1 MREPHIS
8 PKSIGRAQD
17 MASFSAFIRK
27 SPSVRLRD
35 FLSARGVQADGD
47 FDWVSEGR
55 GGAFVTSIEA
65 LIAGLPDARQDAVK
79 AELELL
85 AELASDDGMN
95 GVAHV
100 CAGEGL
106 DLEGCEGVEDVL
118 LMLATEHDRVMIDRV
133 QVQASYLR
141 KSGGKQW
148 ARFQFLDDGKPWVLD
163 QQRAQDA
170 FLDETAGILKLPA
183 HRKREADWF
192 HPVRIDPATGA
203 EKKLTQA
210 TIYVED
216 HAESELAFGESS
228 LERHTRQKVLEVGV
242 VCDPK
247 ERVVEICAKGGHKI
261 RDQYLQ
267 AFSKHFAPQS
277 KPPVQVPRRNVRLEV
292 LGSAPELRTE
302 PADGIERVEVS
313 SLSFRS
319 TDGAFLMAEKR
330 GEDETLYQFLQRRFG
345 GASPLQAGGWQ
356 IIAATLR
363 IFKAPGDGKKGHV
376 LTVTL
381 RTPNTTSVPNKTEAE
396 RAFVFDLLERWA
408 LLDPPPTK
416 AELFEV
422 VE

>member
-1 MREPHIS
+1 
-8 PKSIGRAQD
+8 

-27 SPSVRLRD
+27 SPSGRLRE
-35 FLSARGVQADGD
+35 FLAARGVHSDND
-47 FDWVSEGR
+47 FDWKSDGR
-55 GGAFVTSIEA
+55 SGAFVKSIEA

-85 AELASDDGMN
+85 AELASDDGMS

-100 CAGEGL
+100 CAGEGV

-118 LMLATEHDRVMIDRV
+118 LMLATEHERVMIDRV

-141 KSGGKQW
+141 KSAGKQW
-148 ARFQFLDDGKPWVLD
+148 ARFQFPDDGKPWTLE
-163 QQRAQDA
+163 QLSAQDA
-170 FLDETAGILKLPA
+170 FLAEAVDILDLPA

-192 HPVRIDPATGA
+192 HPVRIDPVTGA
-203 EKKLTQA
+203 EIKLTQA

-216 HAESELAFGESS
+216 HATSELAFGVTN

-242 VCDPK
+242 VCDSE
-247 ERVVEICAKGGHKI
+247 ERIVEICAKGGHKI
-261 RDQYLQ
+261 RDKYLQ

-277 KPPVQVPRRNVRLEV
+277 KPPIQVPRRNVRLET
-292 LGSAPELRTE
+292 LRNAPELTTV
-302 PADGIERVEVS
+302 PADRIERVEVS

-319 TDGAFLMAEKR
+319 TDGAFLMVEKR

-345 GASPLQAGGWQ
+345 AASPLRAGGWQ
-356 IIAATLR
+356 IVAATLR
-363 IFKAPGDGKKGHV
+363 VFKAPRDGKKGHV

-396 RAFVFDLLERWA
+396 RAFVFDLLERWE

-416 AELFEV
+416 DELFEV
-422 VE
+422 IE

>member
-1 MREPHIS
+1 
-8 PKSIGRAQD
+8 

-27 SPSVRLRD
+27 SPPARLRD
-35 FLSARGVQADGD
+35 FLTARGVYVKDD
-47 FDWVSEGR
+47 FDWSGDGR
-55 GGAFVTSIEA
+55 GAAFVKSIEA
-65 LIAGLPDARQDAVK
+65 LLAGLPDAQQDEVK

-85 AELASDDGMN
+85 AELSSDDGMSS
-95 GVAHV
+95 VSHV
-100 CAGEGL
+100 CAGEGV
-106 DLEGCEGVEDVL
+106 DLERYEGVEDVL
-118 LMLATEHDRVMIDRV
+118 LMLAIQFDRVMIDRV

-141 KSGGKQW
+141 KSGGRQW

-163 QQRAQDA
+163 QQSAQDA
-170 FLDETAGILKLPA
+170 FLAETVGILKLPT

-192 HPVRIDPATGA
+192 HPVRTDPVTGA
-203 EKKLTQA
+203 DIQLIQA

-216 HAESELAFGESS
+216 HAESELAFGETS

-247 ERVVEICAKGGHKI
+247 ERIVEICAKGGHKV
-261 RDQYLQ
+261 RDKYLQ

-277 KPPVQVPRRNVRLEV
+277 KPPVQVPRRNVRMEV
-292 LGSAPELRTE
+292 LRNAAELTTV

-319 TDGAFLMAEKR
+319 SDGAFLMAEKR
-330 GEDETLYQFLQRRFG
+330 GEDEILYEFLKRRFG
-345 GASPLQAGGWQ
+345 VASPLQAGGWH
-356 IIAATLR
+356 IVAATLR
-363 IFKAPGDGKKGHV
+363 IFKAPRDGKKGHV

-396 RAFVFDLLERWA
+396 RAFVFDLLERWE

>member
-1 MREPHIS
+1 
-8 PKSIGRAQD
+8 

-27 SPSVRLRD
+27 SPSERLRD
-35 FLSARGVQADGD
+35 FLAARGVHSDGD
-47 FDWVSEGR
+47 FDWDSEGR
-55 GGAFVTSIEA
+55 GGAFVKSIES

-85 AELASDDGMN
+85 AELASDDGMS

-100 CAGEGL
+100 CAGEGV
-106 DLEGCEGVEDVL
+106 DLEGYEGVEDIL
-118 LMLATEHDRVMIDRV
+118 LMLATQFDRVMIDRV
-133 QVQASYLR
+133 QGQASYLR

-148 ARFQFLDDGKPWVLD
+148 ARFQFLDDGKPWILD
-163 QQRAQDA
+163 QKSAQDA
-170 FLDETAGILKLPA
+170 FLKETVGILKLPA

-192 HPVRIDPATGA
+192 HPMRIDPLTGA
-203 EKKLTQA
+203 EMKLTQA

-247 ERVVEICAKGGHKI
+247 ERIVEVCAKGGHKI
-261 RDQYLQ
+261 RDKYLQ
-267 AFSKHFAPQS
+267 AFSRHFAPQS
-277 KPPVQVPRRNVRLEV
+277 KPPVQVPRRNVRLEA
-292 LGSAPELRTE
+292 LRSAPKLTTV
-302 PADGIERVEVS
+302 PADGIENVEVS

-330 GEDETLYQFLQRRFG
+330 GEDETLYQFLKRRFG
-345 GASPLQAGGWQ
+345 TASPLRVGGWHLV
-356 IIAATLR
+356 AATLR
-363 IFKAPGDGKKGHV
+363 IFIAPRDGKKSHV

-396 RAFVFDLLERWA
+396 RAFVFDLLERWE

-422 VE
+422 IE

>member
-1 MREPHIS
+1 
-8 PKSIGRAQD
+8 
-17 MASFSAFIRK
+17 MASFSGFIRK
-27 SPSVRLRD
+27 SPSMRLKA
-35 FLSARGVQADGD
+35 FLEARCVDAPKE
-47 FDWVSEGR
+47 FDWASHGR
-55 GGAFVTSIEA
+55 GTRFVKAIEA
-65 LIAGLPDARQDAVK
+65 LLAGLPNAQQDAVK

-85 AELASDDGMN
+85 AELSSNDGMN
-95 GVAHV
+95 GAAHV
-100 CAGEGL
+100 CAGEGI
-106 DLEGCEGVEDVL
+106 DLEGYEGVEDIL
-118 LMLATEHDRVMIDRV
+118 LMLAIQYDRVMIDRV

-148 ARFQFLDDGKPWVLD
+148 ARFQFADDGKPWVLD
-163 QQRAQDA
+163 QQSAQDA
-170 FLDETAGILKLPA
+170 FLAEAVDILDLPA

-192 HPVRIDPATGA
+192 HPVRIDPTTGLAT
-203 EKKLTQA
+203 KLTQA

-216 HAESELAFGESS
+216 HAESELAFGETS
-228 LERHTRQKVLEVGV
+228 LERHTRQKVFEVGV

-247 ERVVEICAKGGHKI
+247 ERIVEICTKGGHKI
-261 RDQYLQ
+261 RDKYLQ

-277 KPPVQVPRRNVRLEV
+277 TPPIQVPRRNVRLEV
-292 LGSAPELRTE
+292 LRSGPELTTI

-330 GEDETLYQFLQRRFG
+330 SEDETLYQFLKRRFG
-345 GASPLQAGGWQ
+345 VASPLQVGGWHVV
-356 IIAATLR
+356 AATLR
-363 IFKAPGDGKKGHV
+363 IFKAPRDGKKGHV

-396 RAFVFDLLERWA
+396 RAFVFDLLERWE

>member
-1 MREPHIS
+1 
-8 PKSIGRAQD
+8 

-27 SPSVRLRD
+27 SPSERLQA
-35 FLSARGVQADGD
+35 FLAARGVQTDGD
-47 FDWVSEGR
+47 FDWSSDGR
-55 GGAFVTSIEA
+55 GGAFVKSIEA
-65 LIAGLPDARQDAVK
+65 LIAGLPDAQQDAVK

-85 AELASDDGMN
+85 AELASDDGMS

-100 CAGEGL
+100 CAGEGV

-118 LMLATEHDRVMIDRV
+118 MMLATEHDRVMIDRV

-163 QQRAQDA
+163 KQSAQDA
-170 FLDETAGILKLPA
+170 FLEETVGILKLPE

-203 EKKLTQA
+203 ETKLTQA

-216 HAESELAFGESS
+216 HATSELAFGESS

-247 ERVVEICAKGGHKI
+247 ERIVEICAKGGHKI

-267 AFSKHFAPQS
+267 AFSIHFAPQS

-292 LGSAPELRTE
+292 LRNAPELTTV
-302 PADGIERVEVS
+302 PSDGIERVEVS

-330 GEDETLYQFLQRRFG
+330 GKDETLYQFLQRRFG
-345 GASPLQAGGWQ
+345 GASPLQASGWQ
-356 IIAATLR
+356 IVAATLR
-363 IFKAPGDGKKGHV
+363 IFKAPRDGKKGHV
-376 LTVTL
+376 VTVTL

-396 RAFVFDLLERWA
+396 RAFVFDLLERWE

-416 AELFEV
+416 ADLFEV
-422 VE
+422 IE

>member
-1 MREPHIS
+1 
-8 PKSIGRAQD
+8 

-27 SPSVRLRD
+27 SPPARLREI
-35 FLSARGVQADGD
+35 LVARGVQADVD
-47 FDWVSEGR
+47 FDWSSDGR
-55 GGAFVTSIEA
+55 GAVYVKSIEA
-65 LIAGLPDARQDAVK
+65 LIAGLPDARQDAVR

-85 AELASDDGMN
+85 AELASEDGMS

-100 CAGEGL
+100 CAGEGV
-106 DLEGCEGVEDVL
+106 DLEGFEGVEDAL
-118 LMLATEHDRVMIDRV
+118 LMLATQYDRVMIDRV

-163 QQRAQDA
+163 QKSAQDA
-170 FLDETAGILKLPA
+170 FLEETVGILKLPK

-192 HPVRIDPATGA
+192 HPVRIDPVTGA
-203 EKKLTQA
+203 EIKLTQA

-216 HAESELAFGESS
+216 HAESELAFGETS

-247 ERVVEICAKGGHKI
+247 ERIVEICAKGGHKI
-261 RDQYLQ
+261 RDKYLQ

-277 KPPVQVPRRNVRLEV
+277 KPPVQVPRRNVRFEV
-292 LGSAPELRTE
+292 LRREPELTTV
-302 PADGIERVEVS
+302 PADGIECVEVS
-313 SLSFRS
+313 SLSFQS

-345 GASPLQAGGWQ
+345 VASPLQASGWR
-356 IIAATLR
+356 IVAATLR
-363 IFKAPGDGKKGHV
+363 IFKAPRDGKKGNV

-396 RAFVFDLLERWA
+396 RAFVFDLLERWK

-422 VE
+422 IE

>member
-1 MREPHIS
+1 
-8 PKSIGRAQD
+8 

-27 SPSVRLRD
+27 SPSARLRA
-35 FLSARGVQADGD
+35 FLAARGVHAESD
-47 FDWVSEGR
+47 FDWSNDGR
-55 GGAFVTSIEA
+55 GAALVRSIEA
-65 LIAGLPDARQDAVK
+65 LIAGLPDLKQDAVK

-85 AELASDDGMN
+85 AELASDDGIG
-95 GVAHV
+95 GVQHV
-100 CAGEGL
+100 CAGEGV
-106 DLEGCEGVEDVL
+106 DLEGYEGVEDIL
-118 LMLATEHDRVMIDRV
+118 LMLAIQFDRVMIDRV

-163 QQRAQDA
+163 QQSAKDA
-170 FLDETAGILKLPA
+170 FLAETVGILKLPA

-192 HPVRIDPATGA
+192 HPVRIDPATDA
-203 EKKLTQA
+203 ETKLTQA
-210 TIYVED
+210 TIYIED
-216 HAESELAFGESS
+216 HAESELAFGETS

-247 ERVVEICAKGGHKI
+247 ERIVEICAKGGHKI
-261 RDQYLQ
+261 REKYLR

-277 KPPVQVPRRNVRLEV
+277 TPPVQVPRRNVRLEV
-292 LGSAPELRTE
+292 LRKAPELTTV
-302 PADGIERVEVS
+302 PADRIERVEVS

-319 TDGAFLMAEKR
+319 TEGAFLMVEKR
-330 GEDETLYQFLQRRFG
+330 GEDETLYQFLKRRFG
-345 GASPLQAGGWQ
+345 IASPLQTGGWH
-356 IIAATLR
+356 IVAATLR
-363 IFKAPGDGKKGHV
+363 IFKAPRDGKRGHV

-396 RAFVFDLLERWA
+396 RAFVFDLLERWQ

>member
-1 MREPHIS
+1 
-8 PKSIGRAQD
+8 

-27 SPSVRLRD
+27 SPPARLRD
-35 FLSARGVQADGD
+35 FLGARGVHADGD
-47 FDWVSEGR
+47 FDWCSGGR
-55 GGAFVTSIEA
+55 GAAFVKSIEV
-65 LIAGLPDARQDAVK
+65 LLAGLPDARQDAVK

-85 AELASDDGMN
+85 AELSSDDGMS

-100 CAGEGL
+100 CAGEGV
-106 DLEGCEGVEDVL
+106 DLEGYEGVEDVL
-118 LMLATEHDRVMIDRV
+118 LMLAIQFDRVMIDRV

-148 ARFQFLDDGKPWVLD
+148 ARFQFPDDGKPWALD
-163 QQRAQDA
+163 QQSAQDA
-170 FLDETAGILKLPA
+170 FLAEAVDILDLPA

-203 EKKLTQA
+203 ETKLTQA

-216 HAESELAFGESS
+216 HAESELAFGETS

-247 ERVVEICAKGGHKI
+247 ERIVEICAKGGHKI
-261 RDQYLQ
+261 RDKYLQ

-292 LGSAPELRTE
+292 LRNAPELTTV

-330 GEDETLYQFLQRRFG
+330 GEDETLYQFLKRRFG
-345 GASPLQAGGWQ
+345 VASPLQAGGWH
-356 IIAATLR
+356 IVAATLR
-363 IFKAPGDGKKGHV
+363 IFKAPCDGKKGHV

-381 RTPNTTSVPNKTEAE
+381 RTPNTTSAPNKTEAE
-396 RAFVFDLLERWA
+396 RAFVFDLLDRWD

-416 AELFEV
+416 VELFEV

>member
-1 MREPHIS
+1 
-8 PKSIGRAQD
+8 

-27 SPSVRLRD
+27 SPSGRLRD
-35 FLSARGVQADGD
+35 LLAARGVQADGD

-55 GGAFVTSIEA
+55 GGAYVKSIEA
-65 LIAGLPDARQDAVK
+65 LIADLPDARQDAVR

-85 AELASDDGMN
+85 AELASDDGMS

-100 CAGEGL
+100 CAGAGV
-106 DLEGCEGVEDVL
+106 DLEGYEGVEDVL
-118 LMLATEHDRVMIDRV
+118 LMLATERDPVMIDRV

-148 ARFQFLDDGKPWVLD
+148 ARFQFPDDGKPWVLD
-163 QQRAQDA
+163 QKSAQDA
-170 FLDETAGILKLPA
+170 FLEETVGILKLPA

-192 HPVRIDPATGA
+192 HPVRIDPFTGA
-203 EKKLTQA
+203 ELKLTQA

-216 HAESELAFGESS
+216 HAESELAFGETS

-247 ERVVEICAKGGHKI
+247 ERIVEICAKGGHKI
-261 RDQYLQ
+261 RDRYLQ

-277 KPPVQVPRRNVRLEV
+277 KPPVHVPRRNVRLEV
-292 LGSAPELRTE
+292 LRNAPELVTV

-345 GASPLQAGGWQ
+345 RASPLQASGWQ
-356 IIAATLR
+356 IVAATLR
-363 IFKAPGDGKKGHV
+363 IFKAPRDGKKGLV

-396 RAFVFDLLERWA
+396 RAFVFDLLERWD

-416 AELFEV
+416 DELFEV

>member
-1 MREPHIS
+1 
-8 PKSIGRAQD
+8 
-17 MASFSAFIRK
+17 MATFSGFIRK
-27 SPSVRLRD
+27 SPAESLQQYFESRKIH
-35 FLSARGVQADGD
+35 APED
-47 FDWVSEGR
+47 FDWSCDGR
-55 GGAFVTSIEA
+55 GAAFVKSIEA
-65 LIAGLPDARQDAVK
+65 LLAGLPDAQQDAVK

-85 AELASDDGMN
+85 AELASDDGMS

-100 CAGEGL
+100 CAGEGV
-106 DLEGCEGVEDVL
+106 DLEGFEGVEDIL
-118 LMLATEHDRVMIDRV
+118 LMLAIQFDRVMIDRV

-141 KSGGKQW
+141 KSGGRQW
-148 ARFQFLDDGKPWVLD
+148 ARFQFLDDGKPWILD
-163 QQRAQDA
+163 QQSAQDA
-170 FLDETAGILKLPA
+170 FLAETLDILKLPA

-192 HPVRIDPATGA
+192 HPVRTDPVTGA
-203 EKKLTQA
+203 DIQLTQA

-216 HAESELAFGESS
+216 HAESELAFGETS

-247 ERVVEICAKGGHKI
+247 ERIVEICAKVGHII
-261 RDQYLQ
+261 RDKYLQ

-292 LGSAPELRTE
+292 LRSAPELRAE

-330 GEDETLYQFLQRRFG
+330 GEDETLYQFLKRRFG
-345 GASPLQAGGWQ
+345 TASPLRVGGWHLV
-356 IIAATLR
+356 AATLR
-363 IFKAPGDGKKGHV
+363 IFIAPRDGKKSHV

-396 RAFVFDLLERWA
+396 RAFVFDLLERWE

-422 VE
+422 IE